1 MHAKIHDTAHAT
13 RIHTHTHT
21 QIHTQT
27 RMYSAH
33 ARTHDA
39 YAHTYRMEELR
50 RLRIQRRL
58 KGGPSANAEADAEGQ
73 VCVCV
78 CTFVC
83 VCVHAWKHIL
93 G

>member
-1 MHAKIHDTAHAT
+1 
-13 RIHTHTHT
+13 
-21 QIHTQT
+21 
-27 RMYSAH
+27 
-33 ARTHDA
+33 
-39 YAHTYRMEELR
+39 MEEVR